1 MSTRVGAHLR
11 SNVLGLVA
19 IFIALTGTAVAGQV
33 AATNSVVS
41 KSIQNGQVKKPDL
54 AANAVRGHV
63 NVVDGSIG
71 AADLGLDSVGADQ
84 IADDAVGA
92 DQIAANAVG
101 ASEIADDA
109 VGSTEV
115 ADNSLGAGNLAPSSV
130 ENSELAANAVTGA
143 KVSNRSLGLVDVAVA
158 NGGQSS
164 LNLPSIA
171 AQSCTDITRNVTGVL
186 VTDVVLVTPPP
197 TLPAGVIV
205 GTRKAAANGQI
216 VVRACNVASTASTDP
231 EDAAMSFAVFR

>member
-84 IADDAVGA
+84 IA
-92 DQIAANAVG
+92 ANAVG

-109 VGSTEV
+109 VGAAEV
-115 ADNSLGAGNLAPSSV
+115 ADDSLGAGNLAPSSV

-158 NGGQSS
+158 NGGQTS

-171 AQSCTDITRNVTGVL
+171 AQSCTEITRNVTGVL

-231 EDAAMSFAVFR
+231 EDAAMAFAVFR